1 MDKAAGDRPAD
12 RAVLVGVDGSDAGR
26 RALRWAFEEAR
37 LRGLRLRAIG
47 VVQLHLVALSVP
59 GYPYADETYINE
71 LVAATRD
78 ELAKEVALV
87 GADFPGV
94 EADVEAV
101 LGTPAETLVEASE
114 GAELLV
120 VGSRGRGGF
129 SGLLLGSVSQQVV
142 SHAHVPVLVV
152 RPPRHAK
159 AAPES

>member
-1 MDKAAGDRPAD
+1 MDTAAGDKPLD
-12 RAVLVGVDGSDAGR
+12 RAVVVGVDGSDAGR

-59 GYPYADETYINE
+59 GYPYADETYVND
-71 LVAATRD
+71 LVAATR
-78 ELAKEVALV
+78 EEVALV
-87 GADFPGV
+87 GADCPGV

-101 LGTPAETLVEASE
+101 LGTPAETLVDASE

-152 RPPRHAK
+152 RPHRHAK
-159 AAPES
+159 AASDS

>member
-1 MDKAAGDRPAD
+1 MDTGAGDKAPD
-12 RAVLVGVDGSDAGR
+12 RAVVVGVDGSAAGR
-26 RALRWAFEEAR
+26 RALIWAFEEAR

-71 LVAATRD
+71 LVAAARE
-78 ELAKEVALV
+78 ELAKEVAEA
-87 GADFPGV
+87 GADYPGV
-94 EADVEAV
+94 EAEVEAV

-152 RPPRHAK
+152 RPNRPGKGVA
-159 AAPES
+159 EG

>member
-1 MDKAAGDRPAD
+1 MDKAEGDRPSD
-12 RAVLVGVDGSDAGR
+12 RAVVVGVDGSDAGR

-59 GYPYADETYINE
+59 GYPYADETYIND

-78 ELAKEVALV
+78 EVAKEVALV

-94 EADVEAV
+94 EAEVEAV

-114 GAELLV
+114 AAELLV

-152 RPPRHAK
+152 RPHRHGK
-159 AAPES
+159 AASEG

>member
-1 MDKAAGDRPAD
+1 MSGGAEDRAGDK
-12 RAVLVGVDGSDAGR
+12 VVVVGVDGSEAGR
-26 RALRWAFEEAR
+26 RALKWGFREAQ

-71 LVAATRD
+71 LVAATR
-78 ELAKEVALV
+78 EEVASEV
-87 GADFPGV
+87 AAVKADFPEV
-94 EADVEAV
+94 EAEVEAV

-152 RPPRHAK
+152 RP
-159 AAPES
+159 AARPQPVAGS

>member
-1 MDKAAGDRPAD
+1 MDTGAGDKPSD
-12 RAVLVGVDGSDAGR
+12 RLVVVGVDGSDSGR

-37 LRGLRLRAIG
+37 FRGLRLRAIG

-71 LVAATRD
+71 LVAATR
-78 ELAKEVALV
+78 EEVAKEVAEA
-87 GADFPGV
+87 GADWPGV
-94 EADVEAV
+94 EAEVEAV
-101 LGTPAETLVEASE
+101 LGTPAEALVEASE

-152 RPPRHAK
+152 RPQRPGK
-159 AAPES
+159 APAEA